1 MDRRKLPLVLML
13 LAGGMTAVIAYFK
26 NFSLLNTLIALFA
39 VMVLFCFIGSVIK
52 YVLDSFDK
60 ANENKVSDEG
70 EVIEKEAQEPEATDK
85 PVA

>member
-1 MDRRKLPLVLML
+1 MERRQLPLILML
-13 LAGGMTAVIAYFK
+13 LAGGMTAIIAYFK

-39 VMVLFCFIGSVIK
+39 VMVLFCFIGSIIK

-60 ANENKVSDEG
+60 ANEKKVSDEG
-70 EVIEKEAQEPEATDK
+70 EVIEKEAQEAENEDK